1 MSIARRCSRKNK
13 IRTLA
18 ACVPVFAVFVFAVAL
33 CQRCL
38 ATAEEA
44 SGKGPA
50 KALSGQTTRVSSD
63 ESQIRTLLAEQ
74 ADNWNR
80 GDIDSFMTSYWKSDE
95 TLFVGATGV
104 ARGWS
109 AVQARYHR
117 AYPDRKAMGRVT
129 FSNLEVHQYCSD
141 AALVLGNYHLD
152 RESDHP
158 EGVFTLD
165 LRKFPEGWRIVV
177 DHTTAFTAPQKAPTH

>member
-1 MSIARRCSRKNK
+1 MKNR
-13 IRTLA
+13 IRTFA
-18 ACVPVFAVFVFAVAL
+18 VCVPIFALSAVAL
-33 CQRCL
+33 
-38 ATAEEA
+38 
-44 SGKGPA
+44 
-50 KALSGQTTRVSSD
+50 GQTSLISAKDTAKSSSGAAAEAMSSD

-74 ADNWNR
+74 AKNWNR

-104 ARGWS
+104 ARGWN
-109 AVQARYHR
+109 AVLARYHR

-165 LRKFPEGWRIVV
+165 LRKFPDGWRIVV
-177 DHTTAFTAPQKAPTH
+177 DHTTAFAPPQQAPAH

>member
-1 MSIARRCSRKNK
+1 MNKKKLILLVSAPLFALLAIPLSHGSFVSARNA
-13 IRTLA
+13 IRPSSA
-18 ACVPVFAVFVFAVAL
+18 A
-33 CQRCL
+33 
-38 ATAEEA
+38 A
-44 SGKGPA
+44 SA
-50 KALSGQTTRVSSD
+50 D
-63 ESQIRTLLAEQ
+63 ESRIRALLAEQ
-74 ADNWNR
+74 AENWNR

-104 ARGWS
+104 ARGWN
-109 AVQARYHR
+109 AVLTRYHR

-177 DHTTAFTAPQKAPTH
+177 DHTTAFAAPQQGQPRH